1 MSNPLPNI
9 SIGDF
14 AESLLNSDAIPP
26 LHESQAPSMPNV
38 PGSNNQLDI
47 SNVDVPDD
55 FINEVLGGKNTNS
68 YLDSLLEGP
77 NIQQS
82 LPRQTEVPAK
92 EKAVNQTER
101 LSELIEQLTAVLS
114 ETKQL
119 LSEMAI
125 GSGTTTGT
133 EGTGCSIP
141 SRKKERSVPGNRRKK
156 RSIEETVASVLKGIQ
171 NERS

>member
-125 GSGTTTGT
+125 GSGTTTVGT
-133 EGTGCSIP
+133 IGT
-141 SRKKERSVPGNRRKK
+141 RKKKKRKK

>member
-1 MSNPLPNI
+1 MSNHLPNI

-125 GSGTTTGT
+125 GSGTTTVGT
-133 EGTGCSIP
+133 IGTGYSIP
-141 SRKKERSVPGNRRKK
+141 SRKKKKRKK
-156 RSIEETVASVLKGIQ
+156 KSIEETVASVLKGIQ

>member
-125 GSGTTTGT
+125 GSGTTTVGT
-133 EGTGCSIP
+133 IGT
-141 SRKKERSVPGNRRKK
+141 RKKKKRKK
-156 RSIEETVASVLKGIQ
+156 RSIEDTVASVLKGIQ